1 MMAHPRVH
9 NNLRDAREKLG
20 ITQENLAEL
29 VGLSRQSIISIER
42 GRFIPSIETALKLSS
57 ALNIPIEKLFWL
69 KESNR

>member
-1 MMAHPRVH
+1 MMAHPRVN